1 MIFINQAKYY
11 VILYDSPLE
20 DNSYFNNDI
29 FKIGIELQI
38 FVVLEP
44 NL

>member
-1 MIFINQAKYY
+1 MIFINRATYY
-11 VILYDSPLE
+11 VILYDITMIE
-20 DNSYFNNDI
+20 KFYFNNDI
-29 FKIGIELQI
+29 FKICIELQI